1 MEENWTYDELR
12 DIQTLMEKSRYSH
25 AELIKV
31 YDLYNRVF
39 KTNKSITSCGKC
51 NSNKFLALKR
61 KYEEERNKRNEEG

>member
-1 MEENWTYDELR
+1 MEENWSYDELEE
-12 DIQTLMEKSRYSH
+12 IQSLMEKSRYSH

-61 KYEEERNKRNEEG
+61 KYEEERKKRNEEG

>member
-25 AELIKV
+25 AELIVV

-51 NSNKFLALKR
+51 NANKFKALKR